1 MRTEND
7 LRIALLHQAAQAP
20 EVTPALIARTLAGQ
34 DRHAPTRARLSIA
47 VAVAIV
53 AALIAVPLA
62 IRHLTATSTG
72 PAAPRPDQ
80 RSALSWVTVS
90 NSDYRIGRTLTA
102 GSNVEILQIQTKDFS
117 EWALADF
124 APGTFDQS
132 VVADAT
138 PITVDGH
145 PGYFAKQT
153 AIDGQHSP
161 YLDDLLSPLV
171 NGSFGNGYG
180 YFSTMAWQL
189 DPDHWVMLD
198 RIQIPTPNRT
208 PSATEQEM
216 LDFAAT
222 LHLKVRTQPVRQ
234 VFKVGYLP
242 GTGWQLKSLTIS
254 DLGAVPLD
262 SDREA
267 LLAKGN
273 LTVQISVQHGIPPDQ
288 DYPYRHRI
296 VGDYLIEVNRDAE
309 RSGHNPLD
317 DVTTQQILD
326 SITLAAHPVT
336 EDSSWFPISTLLP

>member
-7 LRIALLHQAAQAP
+7 LRIALRHRADQAP
-20 EVTPALIARTLAGQ
+20 DVAPALIANALADQ
-34 DRHAPTRARLSIA
+34 HRNSPIRARLSIA
-47 VAVAIV
+47 VAVAVV
-53 AALIAVPLA
+53 AALIAVPLV
-62 IRHLTATSTG
+62 IRHLTTTSNAPAT
-72 PAAPRPDQ
+72 PRPDQ
-80 RSALSWVTVS
+80 RSALSWVTAS
-90 NSDYRIGRTLTA
+90 NSDYRIGRTLTV

-124 APGTFDQS
+124 APGTFDKS
-132 VVADAT
+132 LVADAP

-171 NGSFGNGYG
+171 NGSFADGYG

-198 RIQIPTPNRT
+198 RIHIPAPHQS

-222 LHLKVRTQPVRQ
+222 LHLKVRTEPVRQ

-254 DLGAVPLD
+254 DLGDVPLD
-262 SDREA
+262 SYREA

-273 LTVQISVQHGIPPDQ
+273 LTIQISVRRDILPNQ
-288 DYPYRHRI
+288 DYPYRHRV
-296 VGDYLIEVNRDAE
+296 VGDYLIEVDRDAE
-309 RSGHNPLD
+309 ASGHSPLD

-336 EDSSWFPISTLLP
+336 EDDSWFTVAQLLP